1 MFNRKGLTILAASIV
16 TFGGLGMV
24 LGYSA
29 SQRSLPPVPGLPQ
42 SAANNQT
49 IVLTS
54 SADLNQDGVDDIIF
68 VYGKPFAANSPYIQN
83 LNVGVMDGKTQEIK
97 TSDLKDFSGYGPRL
111 SYGDFTGDGHL
122 EVMLQVDTGGTG
134 GIVQTAILDFAGA
147 SGVNIW
153 GAVNDAGLQ
162 VTGQFIDGFKVRLD
176 PFQGAPEAII
186 DVQHYR
192 DFYIQ
197 QGLYDTQGKLL
208 KPSTQLMVYPF
219 GVLQIQPGD
228 TATLFGIQA
237 VKGITNLDTVSTLLS
252 NFSYRDGAWQLDQ
265 LEYTTI
271 WK

>member
-1 MFNRKGLTILAASIV
+1 MFNRKGLTIVAACMV

-24 LGYSA
+24 FGYSA
-29 SQRSLPPVPGLPQ
+29 AKRGGPMVPGLPQ

-54 SADLNQDGVDDIIF
+54 SADLNQDGTEDIIF
-68 VYGKPFAANSPYIQN
+68 VYGKPFAPNSPFIQN

-97 TSDLKDFSGYGPRL
+97 TSNLKDFSGYGPRL
-111 SYGDFTGDGHL
+111 SYGDFTGDGYL

-134 GIVQTAILDFAGA
+134 GIVQTAILDFAGD

-176 PFQGAPEAII
+176 PFEGAPEAIV

-192 DFYIQ
+192 EFYIQ
-197 QGLYDTQGKLL
+197 QGLYDAQGKLL
-208 KPSTQLMVYPF
+208 KPGTQVMVYPF
-219 GVLQIQPGD
+219 GVLQIQQGD
-228 TATLFGIQA
+228 PAGLFGIQA

-252 NFSYRDGAWQLDQ
+252 NFTYKDGAWVLEQ